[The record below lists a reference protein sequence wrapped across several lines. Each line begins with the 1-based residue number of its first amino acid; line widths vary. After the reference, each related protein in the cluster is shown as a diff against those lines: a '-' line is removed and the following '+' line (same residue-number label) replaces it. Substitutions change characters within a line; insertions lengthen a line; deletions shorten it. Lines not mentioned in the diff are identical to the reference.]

1 MAMDIDEWAFE
12 EWICQQKLPM
22 WDDFSAQLWQ
32 LRKRNQR
39 KEVFSLE
46 TKNDFSDFRTQ
57 EMAAAISILC
67 IHIQQKGTMT
77 KDELLKKDDAK
88 ETI

>member
-1 MAMDIDEWAFE
+1 MAVTET
-12 EWICQQKLPM
+12 KPT
-22 WDDFSAQLWQ
+22 
-32 LRKRNQR
+32 K

-46 TKNDFSDFRTQ
+46 TENDFSDFRTQ

>member
-1 MAMDIDEWAFE
+1 MN
-12 EWICQQKLPM
+12 
-22 WDDFSAQLWQ
+22 SAHNYGSYGNETN
-32 LRKRNQR
+32 K

>member
-1 MAMDIDEWAFE
+1 
-12 EWICQQKLPM
+12 
-22 WDDFSAQLWQ
+22 
-32 LRKRNQR
+32 
-39 KEVFSLE
+39 
-46 TKNDFSDFRTQ
+46 
-57 EMAAAISILC
+57 MAAAISILC

>member
-1 MAMDIDEWAFE
+1 MTNVRWIQRTIMAVTET
-12 EWICQQKLPM
+12 KPT
-22 WDDFSAQLWQ
+22 
-32 LRKRNQR
+32 KR
-39 KEVFSLE
+39 EVFSLE
-46 TKNDFSDFRTQ
+46 TKNDFSDFQTQ